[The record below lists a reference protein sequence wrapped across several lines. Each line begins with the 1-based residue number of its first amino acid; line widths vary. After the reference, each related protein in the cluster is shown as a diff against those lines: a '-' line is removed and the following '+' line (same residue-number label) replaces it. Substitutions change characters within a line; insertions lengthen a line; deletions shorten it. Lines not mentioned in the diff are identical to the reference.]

1 MKEAIKLARAAFSN
15 NEVPIGAIV
24 VDKNKE
30 IIGKGY
36 NKVETENNCTNH
48 AEIIAIKEASKN
60 IKNWRLDGCSI
71 YVTCEPCTM
80 CIGAI
85 INSRIKNLYFGC
97 YEPKTGAVGSIY
109 DLSKSINVY
118 PELLKNECSE
128 LLSNFFKNKRQSKA
142 VNLTFD
148 QN

>member
-1 MKEAIKLARAAFSN
+1 MQDELFMKEAIKLAKIAFSN

-24 VDKNKE
+24 VDSDQK

-36 NKVETENNCTNH
+36 NKIETENNCTSH
-48 AEIIAIKEASKN
+48 AEIIAIQNASKN
-60 IKNWRLDGCSI
+60 LKNWRLNNCSI

-85 INSRIKNLYFGC
+85 INSRISNLYFGC
-97 YEPKTGAVGSIY
+97 FEEKTGAVGSIY
-109 DLSKSINVY
+109 DLSRDINVY

-128 LLSNFFKNKRQSKA
+128 LLSNFFKNKR
-142 VNLTFD
+142 
-148 QN
+148 

>member
-1 MKEAIKLARAAFSN
+1 MQDELLMKEAIRLAKTAFSN

-24 VDKNKE
+24 VDSDRK
-30 IIGKGY
+30 IIGRGF
-36 NKVETENNCTNH
+36 NKVEVESNSTSH
-48 AEIIAIKEASKN
+48 AEINAICEASKN
-60 IKNWRLDGCSI
+60 LGNWRLENCSI

-85 INSRIKNLYFGC
+85 INSRISNLYFGC

-109 DLSKSINVY
+109 DLSKNIKVY

-128 LLSNFFKNKRQSKA
+128 LLSNFFKEKR
-142 VNLTFD
+142 
-148 QN
+148 